1 MLSSGEQQN
10 DFDFRSIYESNVD
23 MLLRIAFR
31 ITNSAEAAE
40 DVVHDAFG
48 KLVEKAMVFPTRN
61 DAKYWLIRV
70 VKNGAINYAKRKGR
84 ETRAYEKW
92 WRSEAS
98 PIEDTEAGSLSIKE
112 TGTEAGIQPSVEED
126 VLRKESAEEIKLLL
140 DSLPE
145 KLKMVLILK
154 EYGGMNYREIGKIL
168 GISEGNVK
176 VRAFRAREAL
186 LARMGRED
194 VHVSR

>member
-1 MLSSGEQQN
+1 
-10 DFDFRSIYESNVD
+10 

-48 KLVEKAMVFPTRN
+48 KMVEKNMAFPTRN

-98 PIEDTEAGSLSIKE
+98 PVEDAEAGSLSIKE
-112 TGTEAGIQPSVEED
+112 TGAEAGIQASVEED
-126 VLRKESAEEIKLLL
+126 VLRKESAEEIRKLL
-140 DSLPE
+140 DTLPE
-145 KLKMVLILK
+145 KLKIVLILK
-154 EYGGMNYREIGKIL
+154 EYGGMNYKEIGKIL

-186 LARMGRED
+186 LARMGREGG
-194 VHVSR
+194 HVS